1 MQIFVVGS
9 ILETCQALDKRRL
22 WKQILEAR
30 QIIDVLT
37 GKSQAWKTHPIV
49 KMYKNDLEWLLL
61 YLAVFEEYWR
71 GDLEAAEIISNRAE
85 EIKPTFLYDNSY
97 LENMKKRLFTKD
109 NSFYSQWAS
118 LGESYVNM
126 YFVEGNWKYYNQKN

>member
-1 MQIFVVGS
+1 MQIFIVGS
-9 ILETCQALDKRRL
+9 IFETCQALDKRRL

-30 QIIDVLT
+30 QIIDILL
-37 GKSQAWKTHPIV
+37 GKTQAWKNHPV
-49 KMYKNDLEWLLL
+49 AKMYKDDLEWLLL

-71 GDLEAAEIISNRAE
+71 GDLEAAEIISNGAE
-85 EIKPTFLYDNSY
+85 EIKPIFLYDDSY
-97 LENMKKRLFTKD
+97 LKNMKKRLFTKD

-126 YFVEGNWKYYNQKN
+126 YFVDGNWKYYNQKN

>member
-1 MQIFVVGS
+1 MQIFIVGS

-30 QIIDVLT
+30 QIIDILT
-37 GKSQAWKTHPIV
+37 GKSQAWKNHPV
-49 KMYKNDLEWLLL
+49 AKMYKDDLEWLLL
-61 YLAVFEEYWR
+61 YLAVFEEYWK
-71 GDLEAAEIISNRAE
+71 GDLEAADIISKGAE
-85 EIKPTFLYDNSY
+85 EIKPIFLYDDSY